1 MEKFSYRSREIYLT
15 RQKKSNVKI
24 RADKPAHCFVF
35 LEINKINNL
44 RDRDTVLITMVLFRQ
59 LREPQIATLTS
70 FWGILLQQ
78 IQHFPHNIPFE
89 VLNGFLSVLSVLP
102 LVAQISHFS
111 HSIPSEAGL
120 LDYDL
125 SCGPAYSFVECMLSI
140 TCLPKRP
147 ELMHIYMHLLKI

>member
-1 MEKFSYRSREIYLT
+1 M
-15 RQKKSNVKI
+15 
-24 RADKPAHCFVF
+24 
-35 LEINKINNL
+35 
-44 RDRDTVLITMVLFRQ
+44 RDRDTVLITRVLFRQ
-59 LREPQIATLTS
+59 LREPQIATLTW
-70 FWGILLQQ
+70 FWSILLQQ

-89 VLNGFLSVLSVLP
+89 VLNGFLSVLSMLP

-125 SCGPAYSFVECMLSI
+125 SWGPANSFVECMLSI

-147 ELMHIYMHLLKI
+147 ELMHIYAFAQNLKYISIQIKNVFLEIVPLNATIIT

>member
-1 MEKFSYRSREIYLT
+1 M
-15 RQKKSNVKI
+15 
-24 RADKPAHCFVF
+24 
-35 LEINKINNL
+35 
-44 RDRDTVLITMVLFRQ
+44 RDRDTVLITRVLFRQ

-70 FWGILLQQ
+70 FWSILFL
-78 IQHFPHNIPFE
+78 HNIPFE
-89 VLNGFLSVLSVLP
+89 VLNGFLSVLSMLP

-125 SCGPAYSFVECMLSI
+125 SWGPANSFVECMLSI

-147 ELMHIYMHLLKI
+147 ELMHIYAFAQNLKYICSESKMYFLKLFCWMQPVSLDYQTSLN